1 MTNIEWALLTII
13 PFALFAVG
21 GAAVYAVFVW
31 RNTDR
36 RDEVDPGIGTPRRV
50 YFYLASFVS
59 LMMAASGAATA
70 MATLLDSAFRA
81 GGADAY
87 ADSLAMGLAL
97 VAVGLPVWLFHWRF
111 VQRAAARTPSER
123 RSVLRNLH
131 VYTALGVA
139 LGFIGFSAFR
149 VVQFALFAG
158 AFDGFA
164 WGGAPVWGAV
174 WAYHWR
180 VASAER
186 AGASDETLA
195 IRRMYLYTASAV
207 ALAAGALG
215 VAILAR
221 VVLLDGYQ
229 TALGIT
235 LAEDGIDALGVE
247 ARSAL
252 AAALVGGVGWAT
264 HWLMFAR
271 GDRRSVLRWAY
282 LLIAALG
289 GGFGAMVVGF
299 GYGLYAAMQWA
310 VDAVEGSLAEHLAT
324 LPTSMVVIAVAAAIW
339 RHHRNRIWPEAGWSS
354 LALVLARIYMLALA
368 AMGLLAVALALAAV
382 ADALLLALA
391 ERGGAP
397 FMREFDNWGLRDRM
411 AYIVTLLS
419 IGCPLWWISWRQA
432 QEFASESPQT
442 ERDAPVLRMYAL
454 GVLCL
459 GLMALIGGASAALYT
474 FLSDLLADGALSAA
488 TLRELALPMSAVLPP
503 AVILPYHWIVYR
515 RERAFEPEPPDAAA
529 PDDGETFEPKQVTL
543 IAPPE
548 VADALATALAS
559 ALGYPVEITR
569 WSDSQTFTPL
579 PDEGVAAAAARAIAE
594 SPEMRALVVPE
605 RGGLRVIWRD

>member
-1 MTNIEWALLTII
+1 MTNIEWALLAII

-70 MATLLDSAFRA
+70 LATLLDSAFRE

-111 VQRAAARTPSER
+111 VQRAAARTPAER

-207 ALAAGALG
+207 ALAAAALG

-235 LAEDGIDALGVE
+235 LEEGGIDALGVE

-252 AAALVGGVGWAT
+252 AAALVGGVGWTT

-271 GDRRSVLRWAY
+271 GDRGSVLRWAY

-310 VDAVEGSLAEHLAT
+310 ADAVEGSLAEHLAT

-354 LALVLARIYMLALA
+354 LALALARIYMLALA
-368 AMGLLAVALALAAV
+368 AMGLFAVALALAAV

-397 FMREFDNWGLRDRM
+397 FMREFDNWGLRDRL

-432 QEFASESPQT
+432 QEFASEDPQT

-488 TLRELALPMSAVLPP
+488 TLRDLALPMSAVLPP